1 MKKGV
6 PIFIALS
13 AIKWYAINSTLFS
26 AHANTTNVRFY
37 IWANALHFRKLL
49 PSPSYRSNEK
59 RLISWAE
66 CCFANPFPTHILKRS
81 KSMQNFSS
89 SKNIM
94 NTTFES
100 RQLSKMAIEYSLIMI
115 WCNFIIDWRNR
126 WAECFFS
133 YSSAIRSSHTL
144 PFLVCANAHAHAHK

>member
-1 MKKGV
+1 MEKGV

-26 AHANTTNVRFY
+26 AHANAINVWFY
-37 IWANALHFRKLL
+37 MLCIFVNYCHHQAIGAHG
-49 PSPSYRSNEK
+49 K

-66 CCFANPFPTHILKRS
+66 CCFVNPFPTHILKRS

-133 YSSAIRSSHTL
+133 YSSATRLSHTL